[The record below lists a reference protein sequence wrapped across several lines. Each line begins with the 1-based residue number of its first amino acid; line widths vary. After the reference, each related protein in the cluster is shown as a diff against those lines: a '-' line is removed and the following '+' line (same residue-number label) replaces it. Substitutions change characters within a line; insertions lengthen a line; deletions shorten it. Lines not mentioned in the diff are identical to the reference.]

1 MPEGTTKESRCFV
14 RGWACHARI
23 TPGYDTDMYDIG
35 TLLKTSDQS
44 RRIISM
50 SEPRSSTRRFNGR
63 TIVPGIMPSSPR
75 SYGGSTTAPGD
86 GASPSPV
93 TTKGEPPLG
102 GTASPTLPAAVPP
115 ATGRLET
122 PAV

>member
-75 SYGGSTTAPGD
+75 SYVGRHRRSATKRVHPSSVQKGSGLLEEPKAHVPRMPSVARPG
-86 GASPSPV
+86 A
-93 TTKGEPPLG
+93 
-102 GTASPTLPAAVPP
+102 
-115 ATGRLET
+115 
-122 PAV
+122 